1 MNKLIAFA
9 VALAV
14 ATPAF
19 AQDAKK
25 PANPAAANTPAVT
38 TPAAKPADVTKP
50 QPAAQKPGDM
60 KKDEIKK
67 DDVKKDEKK
76 SDVKTD
82 GKAPVT
88 GQVTAPAGG
97 QKTSEKPSEVKKQ

>member
-38 TPAAKPADVTKP
+38 TPAAKPGDVTKP

-60 KKDEIKK
+60 KKDE
-67 DDVKKDEKK
+67 VKKDEKK

>member
-1 MNKLIAFA
+1 MNKLIALA

-38 TPAAKPADVTKP
+38 TPAAKPGDVTKP

-60 KKDEIKK
+60 KKDE
-67 DDVKKDEKK
+67 VKKDEKK

-88 GQVTAPAGG
+88 GQATTPAGG

>member
-60 KKDEIKK
+60 KKDE
-67 DDVKKDEKK
+67 VKKDEKK